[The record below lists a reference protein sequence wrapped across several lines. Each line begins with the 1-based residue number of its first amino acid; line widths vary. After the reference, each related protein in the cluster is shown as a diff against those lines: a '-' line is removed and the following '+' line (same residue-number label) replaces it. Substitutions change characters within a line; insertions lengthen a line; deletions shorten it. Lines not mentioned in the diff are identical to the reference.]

1 MSPQIYLASNSPRR
15 RELLEQV
22 GIRYIQ
28 IQSEIDEMALK
39 NESPSTLVQR
49 LARLKAI
56 AGLNRMNASAAALPV
71 LGADTVVVL
80 KGKVFGKPE
89 DEQAAL
95 TMLGELS
102 GQTHD
107 VLTAVAVATALKV
120 EIILSTTQVTFKE
133 ISMEMARAYWQT
145 GEPQDKAG
153 AYAVQGRAA
162 LFVERLEGSYSG
174 VVGLPLME
182 TAELL
187 MGFGVEVVPG
197 PIERNR

>member
-1 MSPQIYLASNSPRR
+1 MSPQIYLASSSPRR
-15 RELLEQV
+15 RELLEQL

-28 IQSEIDEMALK
+28 IQPEVDEVALN
-39 NESPSTLVQR
+39 NESPSAMVQR

-56 AGLNRMNASAAALPV
+56 AGLNRMDSSAADLPV

-95 TMLGELS
+95 AMLSELS

-153 AYAVQGRAA
+153 AYAVQGKAA

-187 MGFGVEVVPG
+187 MDFGVEVIPG
-197 PIERNR
+197 QMERKR